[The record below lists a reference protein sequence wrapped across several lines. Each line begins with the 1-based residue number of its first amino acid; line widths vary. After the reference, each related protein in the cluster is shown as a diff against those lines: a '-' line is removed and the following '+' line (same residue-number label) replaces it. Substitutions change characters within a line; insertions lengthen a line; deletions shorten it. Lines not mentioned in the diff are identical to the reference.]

1 MIQLNNGTQQNS
13 NDLKRFGIGHQFAFS
28 QITVHINLSPDNRV
42 NEILVDMI
50 KKLAGVEE
58 QSMETTYLIN
68 NNVFKEVVFIQPI
81 DLVLKFLE
89 QIFLSSN
96 RSRSCDKFCKKH
108 KLNRYGI
115 FPGIKLRESE
125 EIIMSNNLE
134 DIVNHE
140 GLIFSFAKEKIYNF
154 KSKNIRPAQHNLEAI
169 KATPLISWYFENI
182 NKLKDKELLW
192 FMTNIVGY
200 QAAKTEVRQLMRRDS
215 RIAYY
220 YKLALDLYFEPLSYK
235 RTIADDKFPFDYLYQ
250 AVNSRLVTTMRIG
263 ASPKTAT
270 QEEISKL
277 LKLAQERF
285 INEAGPKVMFLRVDA
300 GSGKTTTIA
309 NLFRSN
315 MAYVGPTH
323 KLIKQFIVDVQ
334 KRNPYIDIVY
344 IPAITDEDIPKCK
357 YKEKMIYHE
366 KRGEWEKA
374 IKYRRKAILEFGSS
388 KQKKLLAEY
397 DAALN
402 KKTGSPFIT
411 HSRFVNKGKGFFNN
425 EKFKEIDTII
435 IDEDILPSIFPSSLH
450 SDEAVI
456 NDIKSLLKLINEDLK
471 GNVFS
476 VAPSKKPYDNKL
488 IKLRDALLAFI
499 EQIKKAKIEGVV
511 KNKTKNIVELS
522 KSTLNSYIKKCENL
536 TLDIFHILGSQVLTC
551 KNHSQWPAT
560 IYTQDYSNV
569 FKNKK
574 ILIMSA
580 TLDEN
585 VHLDLFKNKICRNTE
600 WVDMPRTQI
609 KGKIISHADLS
620 TTKNSFDKN
629 PERISLINKK
639 IQEIGCIEHIIT
651 YKDKKNEIK
660 NGGNNHMHFYNTA
673 GYNDYSGQNLAIVGT
688 PNNIPENAV
697 TLYYLIYG
705 EVPKSL
711 KYDKEKEEIIY
722 DLRNRSI
729 IKDEFKFSFFTFEHA
744 EDDKVRAIHIWSTY
758 SELIQAVGRARLT
771 HYECEVHVF
780 SRLPIPQC
788 VFNYEIA

>member
-1 MIQLNNGTQQNS
+1 MIQLNNVTQQNS
-13 NDLKRFGIGHQFAFS
+13 NDLKRFDIDHQFAFG
-28 QITVHINLSPDNRV
+28 QITVHMNLSPDNRV
-42 NEILVDMI
+42 NEILIDMI

-58 QSMETTYLIN
+58 QSTETTYLIN
-68 NNVFKEVVFIQPI
+68 NNVFKKAVFIHTF

-96 RSRSCDKFCKKH
+96 RSRECNKFCKKH
-108 KLNRYGI
+108 QLNRYGI
-115 FPGIKLRESE
+115 FPGIKLRASE
-125 EIIMSNNLE
+125 EIVMSNSLE

-140 GLIFSFAKEKIYNF
+140 GLMFSFAKEKIYNF
-154 KSKNIRPAQHNLEAI
+154 KQKNSRPAQHSLEAI

-182 NKLKDKELLW
+182 DKLKDKELLW

-200 QAAKTEVRQLMRRDS
+200 QAAKTEVRQLTRRDS

-220 YKLALDLYFEPLSYK
+220 YKLALDLYFDALSYK
-235 RTIADDKFPFDYLYQ
+235 RIIEDDEFPFDYLYQ

-263 ASPKTAT
+263 ASPKAVT
-270 QEEISKL
+270 QEEISQL
-277 LKLAQERF
+277 LRLAQERF
-285 INEAGPKVMFLRVDA
+285 INEEGQKVMLLRVDA

-334 KRNPYIDIVY
+334 EQNPYINIVY
-344 IPAITDEDIPKCK
+344 IPAITNEDIPECE
-357 YKEKMIYHE
+357 YKEKMTDHE
-366 KRGEWEKA
+366 KRGEWIKA
-374 IKYRRKAILEFGSS
+374 NKYRRKAIHKFGSS

-411 HSRFVNKGKGFFNN
+411 HSRFINKGKGFFNN

-456 NDIKSLLKLINEDLK
+456 NDIKLILKLINEDLK
-471 GNVFS
+471 GDVFNIP
-476 VAPSKKPYDNKL
+476 ASKNPYDNKL
-488 IKLRDALLAFI
+488 IELRDGLLVFI
-499 EQIKKAKIEGVV
+499 EQIEQAKIRGVI
-511 KNKTKNIVELS
+511 KNQTKNIVELN
-522 KSTLNSYIKKCENL
+522 KPILNSYIKRCDDL
-536 TLDIFHILGSQVLTC
+536 TLDIFHLLGSQVLTC

-569 FKNKK
+569 LKNKK

-585 VHLDLFKNKICRNTE
+585 VHAHLFKNKICGSTE

-629 PERISLINKK
+629 PERISLIDKK
-639 IQEIGCIEHIIT
+639 IQEVGCIKHIIT
-651 YKDKKNEIK
+651 YKDRKNEIK
-660 NGGNNHMHFYNTA
+660 SGESSHMHFYNTA
-673 GYNDYSGQNLAIVGT
+673 GYNDYSGQDLAIVGT

-697 TLYYLIYG
+697 TLYYLIY
-705 EVPKSL
+705 EKVPKSL
-711 KYDKEKEEIIY
+711 KYDNEKEEIIY
-722 DLRNRSI
+722 DLRNRPI

-744 EDDKVRAIHIWSTY
+744 EDDKIRAIHIWSTY
-758 SELIQAVGRARLT
+758 RELIQAVGRARLT
-771 HYECEVHVF
+771 HYKCEVHVF
-780 SRLPIPQC
+780 SRLPIQQC